1 MLEWAMRIAGWALL
15 AALLFAAGCQP
26 EPNQIQPPKVA
37 KKVVSLS
44 PSLTEIVTVYG
55 RTDILAGRTASCNYP
70 PYVGKVPVVMSGIKP
85 DYEKVASLKP
95 ELVVYDADILS
106 EADVAKFKE
115 LNIPTFGLKAKDLP
129 EFERELFRL
138 GSLVGTES
146 RTSDYVDKIEA
157 ARALARVQ
165 RPKNPPTVAIVM
177 PGSGSEHMVAGTGGF
192 LAKVFEECGA
202 KVLGPDSDR
211 FEPLNAETLVAQ
223 NPDFVFVAGEPALF
237 LQDPRFK
244 GLKAIADRHL
254 FGLNPDVALR
264 KGSRVDT
271 LLKNVSN
278 LLTGR

>member
-1 MLEWAMRIAGWALL
+1 MRIAGVALL
-15 AALLFAAGCQP
+15 ALLLLVAGCQP
-26 EPNQIQPPKVA
+26 EPNQIEPPKVA

-85 DYEKVASLKP
+85 DYEKVAELKP

-115 LNIPTFGLKAKDLP
+115 LGIPTFGLKAKDIA
-129 EFERELFRL
+129 EFQRELFRL

-165 RPKNPPTVAIVM
+165 KPKNPPTAAIVL
-177 PGSGSEHMVAGTGGF
+177 PGSGSEHMVAGTGRR
-192 LAKVFEECGA
+192 LAKVLEECGA
-202 KVLGPDSDR
+202 KVLGPESDR
-211 FEPLNAETLVAQ
+211 FEPLNAETLVSQ

-237 LQDPRFK
+237 LQDARFK
-244 GLKAIADRHL
+244 GLKAISDNHVV
-254 FGLNPDVALR
+254 GLNPDVALR

-271 LLKNVSN
+271 LIKSVSN

>member
-1 MLEWAMRIAGWALL
+1 MRIAGVALL
-15 AALLFAAGCQP
+15 ALLLLVAGCQP
-26 EPNQIQPPKVA
+26 EPNQIEPPKVA

-85 DYEKVASLKP
+85 DYEKVAELKP

-115 LNIPTFGLKAKDLP
+115 LGIPTFGLKAKDIA
-129 EFERELFRL
+129 EFQRELFRL

-165 RPKNPPTVAIVM
+165 KPKNPPTAAIVL
-177 PGSGSEHMVAGTGGF
+177 PGSGSEHMVAGTGSF
-192 LAKVFEECGA
+192 LAKFLEECGA
-202 KVLGPDSDR
+202 KVLGPESDR
-211 FEPLNAETLVAQ
+211 FEPLNAETLVSQ

-237 LQDPRFK
+237 LQDARFK
-244 GLKAIADRHL
+244 GLKAISDNHVV
-254 FGLNPDVALR
+254 GLNPDVALR

-271 LLKNVSN
+271 LIKSVSN